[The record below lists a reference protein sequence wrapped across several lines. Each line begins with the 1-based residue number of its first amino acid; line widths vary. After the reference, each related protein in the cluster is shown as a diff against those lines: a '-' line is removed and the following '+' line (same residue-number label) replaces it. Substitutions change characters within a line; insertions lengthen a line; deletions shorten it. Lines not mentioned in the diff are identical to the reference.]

1 VTRID
6 CLLKTALI
14 LTLSV
19 STGRSIAQETI
30 RLIPYPVE
38 LIQNGRATLERGVA
52 IDLPHRDSEDGFT
65 ASDLKSSL
73 AELGVNSCRGV
84 GCFRIV
90 FLRTRTEAA
99 NRKLARA
106 GLTFSKEMQQEGYAL
121 VSDGQSMD
129 VIASSSVGLFYGA
142 QTVKQLVDVDK
153 GVPSIALVNVRDWP
167 AMRYR
172 AIDDDLSR
180 GPIPTVD
187 YQKEQIR
194 KFAAYKLNIYSPYFE
209 NALEHPSTPITAA
222 AGGAMSS
229 EDVGAIVAYAKL
241 YHIEVIP
248 EQEAFGHLHGVLQYD
263 QFSDLAETSH
273 GSVLAPGKP
282 ESLNVIHDWF
292 GDIAKEFPSSFV
304 HIGADETFELGRG
317 QSSATVQQN
326 GIGKVYIGFLNAIHA
341 ELQPY
346 GKRLLF
352 WGDIARNQ
360 PALLRDLP
368 KDMIAVPWWYDPQPK
383 GFDTFITPFR
393 DAGMETW
400 VAPGVNNWDRVY
412 PNNDMALRN
421 IQGFVRDGQRLGATG
436 MFNTVW
442 NDDGEGLF
450 ESDWYGV
457 LFGAAAGWQKGESDI
472 PRFESSYG
480 YVFHRDQTGKI
491 NEAQQE
497 LMAAH
502 RLIQSLQI
510 DAYPDDASD
519 SLFWVD
525 PWSPEGQSLSKRLL
539 PILHKV
545 RIHAENAITLVREAK
560 RAAPLRETDALDAI
574 ELGAYRL
581 DTIGLKF
588 EEASEISQIYQ
599 DAYAHESESPRRV
612 AGQRPR
618 VELDLMDIS
627 DIQGR
632 CQDLRNAYSES
643 RQLYQSLW
651 LRENRPYA
659 LQNVL
664 ARYDIAIQLWTAR
677 GDKFQD
683 VLHHWQATNHLPTQE
698 EVGLPK

>member
-1 VTRID
+1 MTRMN
-6 CLLKTALI
+6 CLLKTAII
-14 LTLSV
+14 LTLPVFAS
-19 STGRSIAQETI
+19 RSIPQEPI
-30 RLIPYPVE
+30 RLIPYPAE
-38 LIQNGRATLERGVA
+38 LVQSGRASLERGVS
-52 IDLPHRDSEDGFT
+52 IDVRQKDSEDGFT
-65 ASDLKSSL
+65 ASDLQSSL
-73 AELGVNSCRGV
+73 AEVGVNLCRGI

-90 FLRTRTEAA
+90 FLRTTTDEAT
-99 NRKLARA
+99 RDLARA

-121 VSDGQSMD
+121 VSDSQTMY
-129 VIASSSVGLFYGA
+129 VIASSAVGLFYGA

-187 YQKEQIR
+187 YQKKQIR

-229 EDVGAIVAYAKL
+229 EDVEAIVAYAKL

-282 ESLNVIHDWF
+282 ESLKVIHDWF
-292 GDIAKEFPSSFV
+292 GDIAKEFPSSYV

-360 PALLRDLP
+360 PALLHDLP

-383 GFDTFITPFR
+383 GFDSFITPFR

-480 YVFHRDQTGKI
+480 YVFHQDQTGKI

-525 PWSPEGQSLSKRLL
+525 PWSPEGQSLSKRLM

-683 VLHHWQATNHLPTQE
+683 VLHRWEATNHLPTQE
-698 EVGLPK
+698 EIGLPK